1 MFKSAFSS
9 IVSATL
15 FFAALPAWAGPPF
28 VTDDPGVLEYQQHE
42 MFFAVAQNNTSSG
55 RTVTPSIDYSYGALP
70 DFQFGISVPYAIDRP
85 AGLPQQQ
92 GLGDVV
98 LGAKY
103 RILQETDDRPMLTIA
118 PLVTIPSGEANKGLG
133 NGASQFFLPVWVQKQ
148 WGDWLAYGG
157 AGYWINNAQGAGNHW
172 YYGAALQYDIS
183 AQITIGAELF
193 HETDQ
198 LPADTA
204 SSGFSLGGIY
214 NLDEQHRLLFSAG
227 RGLRNASTQNRFSG
241 YFAYAFTW

>member
-1 MFKSAFSS
+1 MLKSVLSS
-9 IVSATL
+9 IASIILL
-15 FFAALPAWAGPPF
+15 FSALPAWSGPPF
-28 VTDDPGVLEYQQHE
+28 VTDDPGVLEYQHHE
-42 MFFAVAQNNTSSG
+42 LFIAASQTNTADG
-55 RTVTPSIDYSYGALP
+55 RTVTPSLDYSFGALP
-70 DFQFGISVPYAIDRP
+70 DLQIGISVPYAFDRP
-85 AGLPQQQ
+85 DGLPQQQ

-103 RILQETDDRPMLTIA
+103 CLLQETDDRAMMTFA
-118 PLVTIPSGEANKGLG
+118 PLVTIPSGDADKGLG
-133 NGASQFFLPVWVQKQ
+133 NGASQFFLPVWIQKQ
-148 WGDWLAYGG
+148 WGNWLSYGG

-183 AQITIGAELF
+183 AQVTIGAEIF

-204 SSGFSLGGIY
+204 SSGFNLGGIY
-214 NLDEQHRLLFSAG
+214 NLDEQHRLLFSVG
-227 RGLRNASTQNRFSG
+227 RGLRDASTQNRFSS